1 VLGWTSR
8 SRAWAHFVIATIA
21 ALAAEDEAAHL
32 ARFSQTERGGR
43 RRDDVVNSSWQI
55 LVNQT
60 LLFFMT

>member
-1 VLGWTSR
+1 
-8 SRAWAHFVIATIA
+8 VIATIA

-43 RRDDVVNSSWQI
+43 RRDDVVNSSWQL